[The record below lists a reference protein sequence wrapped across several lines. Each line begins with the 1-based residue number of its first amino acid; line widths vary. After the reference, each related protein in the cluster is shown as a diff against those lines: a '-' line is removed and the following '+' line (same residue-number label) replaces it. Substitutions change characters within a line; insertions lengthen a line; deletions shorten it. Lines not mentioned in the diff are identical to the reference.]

1 MLTRRRAACL
11 LSVVPLVLGACS
23 HDDKPKVTKPA
34 TVLIVGD
41 SLLYQSAGPLAA
53 VLRERGWVPVFDAR
67 PGSAIL
73 GGFSIARWPPR
84 IRQLVR
90 ATNPDVVVVELG
102 TNGCGHCRSMAAGID
117 TVMKELRTVPRVDWV
132 NVKESA
138 PIPPHPKAVNDAL
151 EQAKQRWK
159 NLRIIDMNKAFAHH
173 PELLLSDHIHFDDKG
188 VAEFVKLVADQLPR
202 QH

>member
-1 MLTRRRAACL
+1 VLTRRRAACL
-11 LSVVPLVLGACS
+11 LSVVSLVLGACS
-23 HDDKPKVTKPA
+23 HDKPKVTKPA

-73 GGFSIARWPPR
+73 GGFSIGSWPPR
-84 IRQLVR
+84 IGQLVR

-117 TVMKELRTVPRVDWV
+117 ADMKELRAVPRVYWV
-132 NVKESA
+132 NVKESS

-151 EQAKQRWK
+151 DAAKKRWK
-159 NLRIIDMNKAFAHH
+159 NLRIIDMNKAFARH
-173 PELLLSDHIHFDDKG
+173 PDLLLSDHIHFDDKG
-188 VAEFVKLVADQLPR
+188 VAEFVKLVADKLPR
-202 QH
+202 QN